1 MPVHYTPTPVY
12 PRPGGGGGASL
23 GPGLPAE
30 GGGII
35 GVGGGISGATLK
47 ARDAL
52 LAQKRAAWEARPADE
67 KAGFR
72 TDAQGNRY
80 WYQPGMTPEQEHN
93 PVNSQWAYGVATPP
107 TNDSFALR
115 RYAAQGAAPLRA
127 IPAYT
132 PPPPPGAGPGDAS
145 PPLQSVVDS
154 PSTHPYTAPAAPGEG
169 TLPPSGTGG
178 PIPPIIA
185 TSGYPGGGGSVPGP
199 MHGDVMPAPAAPPR
213 YFPIGQS
220 TPGYGGASTPLQV
233 AGPAGP
239 GGAAGA
245 AGGPKPAGTPGFDPA
260 TAPSSAQAK
269 QQGSAY
275 QARQST
281 SERQMQTNQALAQPG
296 GANPYNRRY
305 TAANPYQPTPARY

>member
-1 MPVHYTPTPVY
+1 MPVHYTPVPVDN
-12 PRPGGGGGASL
+12 RGGGDAGNF
-23 GPGLPAE
+23 LPANPQS
-30 GGGII
+30 
-35 GVGGGISGATLK
+35 VVTGGGISGETLK

-52 LAQKRAAWEARPADE
+52 LAQKRAAWEARPADQ

-72 TDAQGNRY
+72 TDADGNRY

-93 PVNSQWAYGVATPP
+93 PINSEWARSVANPFGAF
-107 TNDSFALR
+107 SVR
-115 RYAAQGAAPLRA
+115 QYAAQGSAPVRA

-132 PPPPPGAGPGDAS
+132 PPPAPGPGGGDAS
-145 PPLQSVVDS
+145 PPLRSVVDT
-154 PSTHPYTAPAAPGEG
+154 PSTHPYTAPPGSSD
-169 TLPPSGTGG
+169 TVPPMTGG
-178 PIPPIIA
+178 PIPQIPA
-185 TSGYPGGGGSVPGP
+185 APPGGHPA
-199 MHGDVMPAPAAPPR
+199 VMPAQAAPPMAMPR

-220 TPGYGGASTPLQV
+220 TPGFGGASTPLQV
-233 AGPAGP
+233 VGAGTP
-239 GGAAGA
+239 GA

-281 SERQMQTNQALAQPG
+281 PERQMQTNQALAQPG

-305 TAANPYQPTPARY
+305 TAANPYQATARY